1 MLQIKCSCGRIAEVR
16 HRKNGKKLA
25 FIHCVNKCG
34 GLVGASRAAEIEA
47 QASENIGVKGEFFKA
62 VSNNTTE
69 TVQDK
74 QTSDFKPDQND
85 LPENLEPDI
94 KIESDDFEQESPKQG
109 NGLKILAA
117 LFGTALFGGGIYQ
130 LSKLKG

>member
-16 HRKNGKKLA
+16 HRRNGKKLA
-25 FIHCVNKCG
+25 YIHCVNKCS

-47 QASENIGVKGEFFKA
+47 QASEDIGVKGEFFKS
-62 VSNNTTE
+62 VSNDSSK

-74 QTSDFKPDQND
+74 QSSDFKPDQND
-85 LPENLEPDI
+85 LPENLESDT
-94 KIESDDFEQESPKQG
+94 ETNNDDFEAESPKQG
-109 NGLKILAA
+109 NGLKIVLGFLGAA
-117 LFGTALFGGGIYQ
+117 IFGGGIYQ

>member
-25 FIHCVNKCG
+25 FIHCNNGCG
-34 GLVGASRAAEIEA
+34 GLVNTVRAAEIEA
-47 QASENIGVKGEFFKA
+47 QASEDIGVKGEFFKP
-62 VSNNTTE
+62 VSSDSSK

-74 QTSDFKPDQND
+74 QESDFKPDQND
-85 LPENLEPDI
+85 LPENLESGI
-94 KIESDDFEQESPKQG
+94 KIESDDFEQESPKQS
-109 NGLKILAA
+109 NGLKIIAA
-117 LFGTALFGGGIYQ
+117 LLGTALFGGGIYQ

>member
-16 HRKNGKKLA
+16 HRKNGQKLA
-25 FIHCVNKCG
+25 YVHCVNGCG
-34 GLVGASRAAEIEA
+34 GLTNTARAAEIEA
-47 QASENIGVKGEFFKA
+47 QTIENIGVKGEFFKP
-62 VSNNTTE
+62 VSNDSTE

-74 QTSDFKPDQND
+74 QTSDFKPDQSD
-85 LPENLEPDI
+85 LPENLESDI
-94 KIESDDFEQESPKQG
+94 KIENDDFEAESPKQG